1 MKKKIFI
8 LGVSMLLLA
17 GCGEKVIPTLENGE
31 EAIVTYNDGKDKI
44 SVDDLYAEM
53 KDSYALQVLIS
64 LIDQKI
70 LEIEYKDSLD
80 DAKESAESTIEQLKA
95 SYGGESKLLSAIQS
109 KTTYSS
115 IEAYQ
120 EALELNYLQ
129 NQAIVDYAKDKITEK
144 QIKKYYEDEIV
155 GDVKISH
162 ILFTSDAASDA
173 TDEEKKEAEKKA
185 LEEAEK
191 VLKELDG
198 LKGEELTKKFS
209 ELAKEYSDDES
220 TKDDGGSLGYINKG
234 TLGTSY
240 QAVEDEAY
248 KLKNGE
254 VSSEVVKTSIGY
266 HIILRADSKEKASL
280 EDVKDTILED
290 LSDEYLSENADAS
303 IKALQELR
311 KKYDVDIID
320 TELHTQY
327 ANYIQNALLAV
338 QTNAEQ

>member
-1 MKKKIFI
+1 MKILIVCPSFDI
-8 LGVSMLLLA
+8 LGGVANHYKGLAPFWKSDIFYVFQGKRKNIPAAISFIPDFIKYIYLLLVKSPDVVIVNPSLRRYQLFRDSIYVIIA
-17 GCGEKVIPTLENGE
+17 KLFPVKVITFIHGE
-31 EAIVTYNDGKDKI
+31 
-44 SVDDLYAEM
+44 
-53 KDSYALQVLIS
+53 
-64 LIDQKI
+64 
-70 LEIEYKDSLD
+70 
-80 DAKESAESTIEQLKA
+80 
-95 SYGGESKLLSAIQS
+95 
-109 KTTYSS
+109 
-115 IEAYQ
+115 EAYQ

-129 NQAIVDYAKDKITEK
+129 NQAIIDYAKDKITEK
-144 QIKKYYEDEIV
+144 QIEKYYKDEIV

-162 ILFTSDAASDA
+162 ILFTSDASSDA
-173 TDEEKKEAEKKA
+173 TDDEKEEAEKKA

-209 ELAKEYSDDES
+209 ELAKEYSDDEY

-266 HIILRADSKEKASL
+266 HIVLRVESKEKASL

-338 QTNAEQ
+338 QTGTQE